1 MEPNNSEIEEKKA
14 ETITPI
20 IEEFPERIKEEVED
34 GYIDD
39 RGFYTTPNGSFWDEN
54 ETYFNH
60 IGFDKHGGR
69 YDEYGVYQPGPNY
82 NFEFNCYE
90 DEIDKKNNKCFEQI
104 NENTKKTLVECY
116 ESNNQCIEE
125 FNRIHQNIEE
135 GDYDG
140 EENNCEY
147 NDEEMKKIYNECI
160 DIVNQSKTK
169 CVDNANQSN
178 NEYIDIAEQSNN
190 DEKKNNENDIKKDND
205 EKVEINGKENEIEKE
220 NEVEEKVTYIPNIL
234 LVSKNKNEERKN
246 AINNENTQENQIKEN
261 DL

>member
-1 MEPNNSEIEEKKA
+1 MEPNNVEIEEKIPENKS
-14 ETITPI
+14 TS

-147 NDEEMKKIYNECI
+147 NEEEMKKIYNECI
-160 DIVNQSKTK
+160 DI
-169 CVDNANQSN
+169 ANQFNNGNNDNENVIKNVN
-178 NEYIDIAEQSNN
+178 NE
-190 DEKKNNENDIKKDND
+190 KNEN
-205 EKVEINGKENEIEKE
+205 VEINEKE
-220 NEVEEKVTYIPNIL
+220 NEEEKVTFIPNIL
-234 LVSKNKNEERKN
+234 LLSKNKAEERKN
-246 AINNENTQENQIKEN
+246 ENINENDIENGIMEK
-261 DL
+261 